1 MKSLLAAVA
10 LFIPT
15 LSYLGYLFGSA
26 SASSLCEHEWC
37 RVYITCL
44 CTVVFVA
51 MGGFFVGCLVSPTH
65 APELCHMCCS
75 LTSDAASDATCGLI
89 VDHFV

>member
-1 MKSLLAAVA
+1 MNAFFAALA
-10 LFIPT
+10 LFFLT
-15 LSYLGYLFGSA
+15 LAYFGYLFGSA

-51 MGGFFVGCLVSPTH
+51 MGGFFVGCLVSPPH